1 MFGGGNKFLM
11 DHLKRQASLV
21 HEEQEKVDAKKD
33 AKGRKKSKNGTAS
46 GEPAF
51 PMDLS
56 VLISEKPAKGAVL
69 EYFRN
74 RIATLVA
81 EEMSNS

>member
-33 AKGRKKSKNGTAS
+33 AKKKKSPHGTAS

-81 EEMSNS
+81 EEMANS

>member
-1 MFGGGNKFLM
+1 MFGQNKFLM

-21 HEEQEKVDAKKD
+21 HEEQAKVEAKKD
-33 AKGRKKSKNGTAS
+33 AKGRKKSKHGTAS

-56 VLISEKPAKGAVL
+56 VLISEKPPKKDVL
-69 EYFRN
+69 EYFKD
-74 RIATLVA
+74 RIASLVA
-81 EEMSNS
+81 EEIANV

>member
-1 MFGGGNKFLM
+1 MFGGNKFLY
-11 DHLKRQASLV
+11 DHMKRQASLV
-21 HEEQEKVDAKKD
+21 HDEQAKVDAKKD

-56 VLISEKPAKGAVL
+56 VLCSEKPAKKDVL
-69 EYFRN
+69 EYFQN
-74 RIATLVA
+74 RIAKLVE
-81 EEMSNS
+81 EEMNS